1 MYHRVKR
8 IGTVPINRNRN
19 RNHDC
24 GWYLLYDKETG

>member
-8 IGTVPINRNRN
+8 IGTLPINWNSN

-24 GWYLLYDKETG
+24 SRYLLYDKETG